1 MIHSF
6 EGITPKLHE
15 STFVESSA
23 HVIGDVVLGEDASV
37 WFGCVVR
44 GDVCHIRIGARTNIQ
59 DLTVIHVNH
68 GTHPTILEDEITV
81 GHRAILHGCHIRE
94 HSLIGMGAVVM
105 DDAEVG
111 PESIVAAGSLVSPG
125 TRVPPR
131 KLVRGIPA
139 RVVRPLSRE
148 ELAGIRESVADYVKL
163 KNIYL
168 EKGRL

>member
-1 MIHSF
+1 
-6 EGITPKLHE
+6 
-15 STFVESSA
+15 
-23 HVIGDVVLGEDASV
+23 
-37 WFGCVVR
+37 
-44 GDVCHIRIGARTNIQ
+44 VCHIRIGARTNIQ

-68 GTHPTILEDEITV
+68 DTHPTILENEITV

-94 HSLIGMGAVVM
+94 RSLIGMGAVVM

-131 KLVRGIPA
+131 SLVRGIPA
-139 RVVRPLSRE
+139 RVVRSLSRE
-148 ELAGIRESVADYVKL
+148 ELAGIRDSVADYVKL

-168 EKGRL
+168 KGPSSIELAR